1 MPWYCLGCGRRMGS
15 PKCKKKCREALDNDV
30 MRGDIGAERV
40 PPMDGWVTLEVDPSR
55 PESEDQAARD
65 AWFESKREKERR
77 A

>member
-1 MPWYCLGCGRRMGS
+1 M
-15 PKCKKKCREALDNDV
+15 

-65 AWFESKREKERR
+65 AWFESKRKKELRQWYG
-77 A
+77 